1 MNNDLTAMVISNL
14 NKLTREDVRS
24 ISAKINAKTGKE
36 EFEINLNDG
45 RTLIQTNF
53 ISGISEKTIIDV
65 PEFHSTNERNA
76 AIKDMRNSGRTQ
88 TEIARIFNVSQA
100 TVSSVLRS

>member
-1 MNNDLTAMVISNL
+1 MTNDLTAMVIGNL

-24 ISAKINAKTGKE
+24 ISAKINSKTGKE

-53 ISGISEKTIIDV
+53 ISGVSERATV
-65 PEFHSTNERNA
+65 ELPEFKSITERND
-76 AIKDMRNSGRTQ
+76 AIREMSNHGRTQ
-88 TEIARIFNVSQA
+88 TEIARIFNVSQT
-100 TVSSVLRS
+100 TVSGVLRS

>member
-1 MNNDLTAMVISNL
+1 MTNDLTAMVIGNL

-24 ISAKINAKTGKE
+24 ISAKINSKTGKE

-53 ISGISEKTIIDV
+53 ISGVSERTTV
-65 PEFHSTNERNA
+65 ELPEFKSITERNEA
-76 AIKDMRNSGRTQ
+76 MRTMKNNGRTQ
-88 TEIARIFNVSQA
+88 NEIARIFNVSQT
-100 TVSSVLRS
+100 TVSSVLRA